1 MSKLT
6 LLCGPPQSG
15 KTAVGIK
22 IAQEI
27 YYHFKGS
34 VIYISADTVTPFMG
48 LVFPNASEKQL
59 YSLGEA
65 LEHTS
70 ITKENVLRHTVPLPK
85 AERTK
90 APRKPFQKL
99 PLSLSLW
106 NNFLFNCEM

>member
-48 LVFPNASEKQL
+48 LVFQAQAKNNYTRSARRWSIQ
-59 YSLGEA
+59 A
-65 LEHTS
+65 LQKKMFCG
-70 ITKENVLRHTVPLPK
+70 IPCRCRK
-85 AERTK
+85 RTISD
-90 APRKPFQKL
+90 F
-99 PLSLSLW
+99 
-106 NNFLFNCEM
+106 

>member
-6 LLCGPPQSG
+6 LLCGAPQSG
-15 KTAVGIK
+15 KTAAGIK

-34 VIYISADTVTPFMG
+34 VLYISADTVTPFMG

-59 YSLGEA
+59 FSLGEA

-70 ITKENVLRHTVPLPK
+70 ITKENILRHTVPLPK
-85 AERTK
+85 AD
-90 APRKPFQKL
+90 
-99 PLSLSLW
+99 
-106 NNFLFNCEM
+106 NFGFL

>member
-59 YSLGEA
+59 FSLGEA
-65 LEHTS
+65 LEHTRDRKS
-70 ITKENVLRHTVPLPK
+70 IRLNSSH
-85 AERTK
+85 
-90 APRKPFQKL
+90 
-99 PLSLSLW
+99 
-106 NNFLFNCEM
+106 

>member
-48 LVFPNASEKQL
+48 LVFPSASEKQL
-59 YSLGEA
+59 YSLGAGAYKHYKREYFA
-65 LEHTS
+65 AY
-70 ITKENVLRHTVPLPK
+70 RAA
-85 AERTK
+85 AESGQFRI
-90 APRKPFQKL
+90 FGI
-99 PLSLSLW
+99 
-106 NNFLFNCEM
+106 